1 MSSMSTT
8 NSIRGRCAGSEPRLV
23 RRFSA
28 PCSSRGRSRLIRYRL
43 IARRRLLDVFEAEQ
57 HLIFEQRLSP
67 AAKTMPL
74 QFLDELAQP
83 LVPHPL
89 GEQHRRF
96 RD

>member
-1 MSSMSTT
+1 
-8 NSIRGRCAGSEPRLV
+8 
-23 RRFSA
+23 
-28 PCSSRGRSRLIRYRL
+28 
-43 IARRRLLDVFEAEQ
+43 
-57 HLIFEQRLSP
+57 LIFEQRLSP